1 MSRYEDIAYK
11 LLERE
16 KTPIE
21 FYKLWELVSRELG
34 LPKNSDEINAFYM
47 TLLLDK
53 RFVMRGNNNWG
64 LRKNYKFDDVKMEIS
79 SIYDHI
85 DTTTI
90 FEDDL
95 DETIDQN
102 INNVLDDVVVSSSEY
117 DDLDKIDDEDLSDT
131 TASEM
136 LDGFED
142 NSTTSGE
149 DDE

>member
-102 INNVLDDVVVSSSEY
+102 INNVLDDVVVSSGEY

>member
-21 FYKLWELVSRELG
+21 FYKLWELVSKELAI
-34 LPKNSDEINAFYM
+34 PKNSEEINSFYM

-64 LRKNYKFDDVKMEIS
+64 LRKNFKFDDIKMEID
-79 SIYDHI
+79 SIYDHV
-85 DTTTI
+85 DTTAI
-90 FEDDL
+90 FEDDIN
-95 DETIDQN
+95 ETIDQH
-102 INNVLDDVVVSSSEY
+102 IDEVSDEIVVAPDEF

-131 TASEM
+131 TAIEM